1 MNRTFLSV
9 IALTSFAVA
18 LSAAPTP
25 SDSATKNEKSGAT
38 TAASTELVRS
48 ANGWIFVRGDW
59 VHPDGYKYVNGK
71 VQRTTAHAG
80 HPLPKPPGKLALDN
94 PEKLSQASIPVASN
108 TTKPGDKSSA
118 KSKNVS
124 TRPAP
129 QTGSNLH

>member
-1 MNRTFLSV
+1 MKRTFLSV
-9 IALTSFAVA
+9 TALTSLAVA

-25 SDSATKNEKSGAT
+25 SDSAAKNEKSSAT

-48 ANGWIFVRGDW
+48 ASGWTFVRGEW

-94 PEKLSQASIPVASN
+94 PQKLTQALIPVVSN
-108 TTKPGDKSSA
+108 TTKPADKSSA

-129 QTGSNLH
+129 QTGSHL

>member
-1 MNRTFLSV
+1 MKRIFLSV

-25 SDSATKNEKSGAT
+25 SDSAAKSEKSSST
-38 TAASTELVRS
+38 TPASTDLLRS
-48 ANGWIFVRGDW
+48 ANGWTFVHGEW

-71 VQRTTAHAG
+71 VERTTARAG

-94 PEKLSQASIPVASN
+94 PEKLSQASN
-108 TTKPGDKSSA
+108 TTKPSDKSSA
-118 KSKNVS
+118 KTKNVS